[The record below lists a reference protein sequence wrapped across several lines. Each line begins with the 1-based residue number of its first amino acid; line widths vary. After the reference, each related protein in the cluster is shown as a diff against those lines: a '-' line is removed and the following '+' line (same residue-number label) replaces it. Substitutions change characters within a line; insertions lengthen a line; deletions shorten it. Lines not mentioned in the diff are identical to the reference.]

1 MECKMSESHFDYSV
15 SQKGEVYIIVIHD
28 PRLDSTKAPRF
39 KTELLRVIA
48 GGAKKVLINLRDVET
63 IDSSGLGILTFGR
76 RQMDDNGGTLSV
88 CCLQDKVLRLF
99 NIAKLDRVFSVFDTE
114 EEGVKNL

>member
-1 MECKMSESHFDYSV
+1 MSESHFDYSI
-15 SQKGEVYIIVIHD
+15 SQKGKVHIIAIHD

-48 GGAKKVLINLRDVET
+48 GGAKNVLVNLRDVET

-76 RQMDDNGGTLSV
+76 RQMDENGGTLSV
-88 CCLQDKVLRLF
+88 CCLQDKVLTLF

-114 EEGVKNL
+114 EDGIKNY